1 MAMKQTV
8 LVLTTLLFLSCSLSA
23 QEAHHDT
30 TFKNTVRINVTPV
43 LITGQLGSFT
53 MGYERVLGK
62 HQTISA
68 NIGHL
73 QLPTLITTKDGSP
86 VKWISNLRNTGFIGS
101 LDYRFYFKRNR
112 YAVPDGLY
120 WGPFVTYYYF
130 DNKAGVELF
139 KNDVAQGSAE
149 VQTYLSALMVGVQ
162 LGYQFVLGK
171 RWTIDLILLGPGV
184 GFYDLQMGIDA
195 DAQLEGDPEYLQ
207 GVYDALVSVFPGAEK
222 LFDEQRIDAKG
233 TSSFNGAGFRYV
245 FQVGF
250 RF

>member
-1 MAMKQTV
+1 MKQTV
-8 LVLTTLLFLSCSLSA
+8 LVLSTLFFLSCNLMA

-30 TFKNTVRINVTPV
+30 TFKNTVRINVTPI

-53 MGYERVLGK
+53 VGYERVLNNR
-62 HQTISA
+62 QSISA

-73 QLPTLITTKDGSP
+73 QLPTLITTPDGSP
-86 VKWISNLRNTGFIGS
+86 VEWISNLRNTGFIAS

-120 WGPFVTYYYF
+120 WGPFITYYYF
-130 DNKAGVELF
+130 DNKARLELF
-139 KNDVAQGSAE
+139 KNDVAQGSAD

-207 GVYDALVSVFPGAEK
+207 GVYDALLSIFPGAER
-222 LFDEQRIDAKG
+222 LFEEQIINESG
-233 TSSFNGAGFRYV
+233 STSFNGAGFRYV